1 MNGSG
6 KTMLM
11 RHLSVF
17 NNITVNGSIS
27 LPFEAASDQN
37 VIQGTLLIGTGKTL
51 VIGSGLFVASSDAGD
66 IKVFSGGRIGGV
78 GGLVINSGSSISVMN
93 GVINTTAFA
102 VYDQHVG
109 NGNRIAASRYDSTY
123 TFIKNNSGGALTPT
137 QEFSP
142 GTTTF
147 SGDVLFVGTAGPLH
161 TNLAS
166 TNSRLVFRGSL
177 LLGDDALG
185 HYPLSWTWGSYP
197 LVFSGSNL
205 QALYLSG
212 GTVQNLSIDKASNY
226 VVLTGSGVAR
236 NVEIRNGG
244 FAQHGEVI
252 YETVRLADKRIP
264 VGLGFR
270 ESEDDEWPAIVEQIK
285 KADVILFAT
294 PVWWG
299 QRSSLMQRV
308 IERMDAL
315 DEEYLATGRSA
326 LLNKVAG
333 VVITGS
339 EDGAQQVLASI
350 LEVLTFMNFTIPPQC
365 CTYWVGEVGMGPK
378 TDRERRLQNKAVDE
392 MAKHTAR
399 NLMYYAKLM
408 QQYPLQPEE

>member
-1 MNGSG
+1 MYKPKSYKPCAMP
-6 KTMLM
+6 KTTTPVQVLVLNASLK
-11 RHLSVF
+11 HGPDLSNTEEV
-17 NNITVNGSIS
+17 
-27 LPFEAASDQN
+27 AN
-37 VIQGTLLIGTGKTL
+37 V
-51 VIGSGLFVASSDAGD
+51 VIGHM
-66 IKVFSGGRIGGV
+66 K
-78 GGLVINSGSSISVMN
+78 
-93 GVINTTAFA
+93 
-102 VYDQHVG
+102 
-109 NGNRIAASRYDSTY
+109 
-123 TFIKNNSGGALTPT
+123 
-137 QEFSP
+137 E
-142 GTTTF
+142 
-147 SGDVLFVGTAGPLH
+147 
-161 TNLAS
+161 
-166 TNSRLVFRGSL
+166 
-177 LLGDDALG
+177 
-185 HYPLSWTWGSYP
+185 
-197 LVFSGSNL
+197 
-205 QALYLSG
+205 
-212 GTVQNLSIDKASNY
+212 
-226 VVLTGSGVAR
+226 
-236 NVEIRNGG
+236 
-244 FAQHGEVI
+244 HGEVI